1 MVKGDSSGGHI
12 LVVDDNK
19 INLMMLT
26 RALSSKGYQV
36 TTATNGAEALE
47 ILFSPAAESLDVV
60 LLDILMP
67 DLDGYQLLGKIKD
80 QEQLRHIPVIMI
92 SALDEMDSV
101 IRCIEMGATDYL
113 HKPYNPALLEARLN
127 ASLAEKRLRDLEIEY
142 LDQVGQVVEAAES
155 IENSTYAPESLAT
168 VAARE
173 DALGNLARVF
183 QSMANEIHLR
193 EQRLKQQL
201 EQLRMD
207 VEDMKKSMSEP
218 LSIYIP
224 MDRRQ
229 ALVHGVTLPESAS
242 GSTLFVDIS
251 GFTPLS
257 ENLARELGVK
267 RGAEELTRI
276 LNQVYGA
283 LIEVVHQYHGSVVGF
298 SGDAITCYFD
308 QDEGLQAAAC
318 GLQMQYIM
326 GQFSAVSSPLER
338 NFSLGVKIAAVAGPV
353 RRFLSGD
360 PQIQNIEV
368 LAGSTLDILAA
379 GEHLAQSGEVLVH
392 GGIVERYQK
401 SFQINDQRTD
411 PATGEVFFEIK
422 NMLETIPPKPWIE
435 LRKDVL
441 TEEQCRPWILPAV
454 YEQARSGARGYLSE
468 FRTAAALFLSF
479 TGIDYDHDQSA
490 GQKLDQFTRWVQTVV
505 AQYDGSVLQLTMGD
519 KGSYLYAV
527 FGAPIAHNDDAI
539 RAVYAAL
546 ALQEVPAELDWI
558 RNVKIGV
565 TQGQMRTGTY
575 GGSSRR
581 TYGAQGDKVNLAAR
595 LMQAADH
602 GIACDR
608 EIYLA
613 TQARLGFEQLE
624 PVVVK
629 GVQHPVEIFRPTGEK
644 IRLERKQVPLVGRL
658 SEQIQLGR
666 LLQNTKNGPGKVL
679 ILEGEPGIGKS
690 RLVEKISD
698 YARELGFF
706 EFRSSTDSGSKNQKF
721 QPWREI
727 VSQAFELDKK
737 SADQSMIEHLK
748 AVLNESQLDST
759 EISEFDSILSMLDSN
774 EDFIFSDSELK
785 TTADRLEITAKLL
798 NFGFMNRPVLIVLEN
813 AQDFDRDS
821 WQLIHHASVH
831 ISNLVIVVATRPVT
845 EPYSLLFN
853 QLVNA
858 PNSLNLRLKGLSQEE
873 AYILACA
880 HLDVVSLP
888 SELVEILDRAAGNP
902 QFIEEMVYILR
913 DDGYIQI
920 ESGECRVLPHAD
932 FDQIIFPTTV
942 EGLIKSRLDR
952 LSPSEQLTLKIA
964 SVVGKEFSMEV
975 LSAIYPLDSDR
986 PYIIK
991 HLETFTSQDLISNC
1005 SMDHVYTF
1013 RDEVT
1018 YQSVYSSMLF
1028 SQRRQLHR
1036 QLAEWIE
1043 INQDNGLTTDYA
1055 LLADHWR
1062 KADDTAKAIDYLEK
1076 AGQKALELGDYMK
1089 AEEYFRQCL
1098 ELDATSA
1105 VLSSEFF
1112 EKKSRGEIFQA
1123 GNS

>member
-1 MVKGDSSGGHI
+1 MAKGDSSGGHI

-47 ILFSPAAESLDVV
+47 ILFSPVAETIDVV

-67 DLDGYQLLGKIKD
+67 DLDGYQLLEKIKE
-80 QEQLRHIPVIMI
+80 QENLRHIPVIMI

-155 IENSTYAPESLAT
+155 IENSTYSPESLAS

-183 QSMANEIHLR
+183 QTMANEIHLR

-229 ALVHGVTLPESAS
+229 ALVHGVTLPESTS
-242 GSTLFVDIS
+242 GATLFVDIS

-257 ENLARELGVK
+257 ENLAKELGVK

-283 LIEVVHQYHGSVVGF
+283 LIEVVHQFHGSVVGF

-318 GLQMQYIM
+318 GLQMQQIM
-326 GQFSAVSSPLER
+326 GQFTAVSSPLEQT
-338 NFSLGVKIAAVAGPV
+338 FSLGVKIAAVAGPV

-392 GGIVERYQK
+392 GGIVEQFKK
-401 SFQINDQRTD
+401 SFQFNDQRTD
-411 PATGEVFFEIK
+411 PSTGEVFFKIS
-422 NMLETIPPKPWIE
+422 NMLDPVSPKPWIE

-527 FGAPIAHNDDAI
+527 FGAPVAHNDDAI

-546 ALQEVPAELDWI
+546 ALQDVPAEFDWI
-558 RNVKIGV
+558 KDVKIGV

-595 LMQAADH
+595 LMQAAEY
-602 GIACDR
+602 GIICDR
-608 EIYLA
+608 AIYLA

-624 PVVVK
+624 PVLVK
-629 GVQHPVEIFRPTGEK
+629 GVQDPVEIFRPTGEK
-644 IRLERKQVPLVGRL
+644 IRLERKQVPIVGRL
-658 SEQIQLGR
+658 TEQIQIGR
-666 LLQNTKNGPGKVL
+666 LLQSTKHGPSKVL

-690 RLVEKISD
+690 RLVEKFSD
-698 YARELGFF
+698 YARELGYV
-706 EFRSSTDSGSKNQKF
+706 EFRSNPESSSVKGIFK
-721 QPWREI
+721 PWREI
-727 VSQAFELDKK
+727 LWQVFELEGI
-737 SADQSMIEHLK
+737 SADQSLSDHLK
-748 AVLNESQLDST
+748 NLLNDSPLDSKDL
-759 EISEFDSILSMLDSN
+759 SELDSMLSMLDSN
-774 EDFIFSDSELK
+774 EDLVFSDTENHA
-785 TTADRLEITAKLL
+785 TVDRFEIIAKLL
-798 NFGFMNRPVLIVLEN
+798 NYGFKDKPGLIILEN
-813 AQDFDRDS
+813 GHDFDQNS
-821 WQLIHHASVH
+821 WQMIQYASVH
-831 ISNLVIVVATRPVT
+831 INNLVIVVATRPLT
-845 EPYSLLFN
+845 DPNSPMHIR
-853 QLVNA
+853 LVNA
-858 PNSLNLRLKGLSQEE
+858 PNSLNLRLKGLSQDE
-873 AYILACA
+873 AYFLACA
-880 HLDVVSLP
+880 HLGVISLP

-902 QFIEEMVYILR
+902 QFVEEMVYILR

-920 ESGECRVLPHAD
+920 ESGECRVLPHSD
-932 FDQIIFPTTV
+932 FDQIVFPTTV

-964 SVVGKEFSMEV
+964 SVIGKEFSMDI
-975 LSAIYPLDSDR
+975 LSAIYPLDADR
-986 PYIIK
+986 PYLIK
-991 HLETFTSQDLISNC
+991 HLETFTNQDLISNC
-1005 SMDHVYTF
+1005 GMDHVYTF

-1036 QLAEWIE
+1036 HLAEWIE
-1043 INQDNGLTTDYA
+1043 VNQDNDLAADYA
-1055 LLADHWR
+1055 LLADHWQ
-1062 KADDTAKAIDYLEK
+1062 KADDTAKAIDYLER
-1076 AGQKALELGDYMK
+1076 AGKKALELGDYVK
-1089 AEEYFRQCL
+1089 AEEYFKLCL

-1112 EKKSRGEIFQA
+1112 EKKSRGEIIQTEI
-1123 GNS
+1123 